1 MSTIKTKNIKQTVI
15 GSTTQPLKIGGILE
29 DGSDAV
35 ITIDTNGVLSGLT
48 KSYTA
53 TIPSSSW
60 TGTEAPFS
68 KAVTISG
75 ILSSDEPFIDIVPTG
90 TYATDITMQQN
101 WGKVYRAVTSTDTI
115 TFYATAVPSA
125 DIPLKVKVIK

>member
-1 MSTIKTKNIKQTVI
+1 MSTIKTKNIKQIVV

-29 DGSDAV
+29 DGSDAI

-48 KSYTA
+48 KNYTA
-53 TIPSSSW
+53 TIPYTSW
-60 TGTEAPFS
+60 TGSSAPFS

-75 ILSSDEPFIDIVPTG
+75 IISSDEPIIDIIPTG

-101 WGKVYRAVTSTDTI
+101 WGKIYRAVTSTDTI

-125 DIPLKVKVIK
+125 DIYLKVKVIK